1 MNTAAIIPA
10 AGVGSR
16 AGFAKNKIL
25 QKAGGV
31 SVVARAVAA
40 FAQNAGISRIV
51 VCVNEA
57 DREDIARELSGFDA
71 APAAGGKPLILAP
84 GGATRT
90 ESVKNA
96 LEALAALPCPP
107 DYVLIHDAA
116 RPFVSQKVIHD
127 CIDTVRQFGSAVCAL
142 PCTDTAV
149 RAESGFAA
157 ARVERE
163 NLYTLQTPQGFAF
176 APLYGAYRKLGE
188 GDVFT
193 DDSGVYAKYVGP
205 PRLFAGERRNVK
217 LTFAEDF
224 AMDEIRTGVGV
235 DTHAFVRPKARPLG
249 AQAAPGPAPAKTAA
263 AAGKTSR
270 DQTAATPDARETGAH
285 IVLGGVRIPSAFP
298 LAAHSDGDVL
308 CHAVMDA
315 LLSAAGLSDIGHH
328 FPDTDPQY
336 RGADSLALLAKVRA
350 LLEGEGFAAG
360 NVSAAIVA
368 EAPRLAPYIGQMKQ
382 NIAHVLQI
390 SERAVGISAG
400 TNEGLGYLGRGEG
413 VTVVANVT
421 VRRI

>member
-1 MNTAAIIPA
+1 MNIAAVIPA

-31 SVVARAVAA
+31 SVVVRTVAA

-71 APAAGGKPLILAP
+71 AHAAGGKPVALAP

-96 LEALAALPCPP
+96 LCRLAALPCPP

-116 RPFVSQKVIHD
+116 RPFVSQKVINE

-149 RAESGFAA
+149 LAESGFISDA
-157 ARVERE
+157 VERDK
-163 NLYTLQTPQGFAF
+163 LFTLQTPQGFAF
-176 APLYGAYRKLGE
+176 APLYEAYGKITGS
-188 GDVFT
+188 DAFT
-193 DDSGVYAKYVGP
+193 DDSGVYRKYVAP
-205 PRLFAGERRNVK
+205 PRLFMGEKANVK

-224 AMDEIRTGVGV
+224 QMETYRTGIGT
-235 DTHAFVRPKARPLG
+235 DTHAFG
-249 AQAAPGPAPAKTAA
+249 AEK
-263 AAGKTSR
+263 
-270 DQTAATPDARETGAH
+270 DH
-285 IVLGGVRIPSAFP
+285 IVLGGVKIPSERG
-298 LAAHSDGDVL
+298 LIAHSDGDVL

-315 LLSAAGLSDIGHH
+315 LLSAAGLSDIGHY
-328 FPDTDPQY
+328 FPDTDAQY
-336 RGADSLALLAKVRA
+336 KGADSLALLARVHA
-350 LLEGEGFAAG
+350 LLQERGFSVV
-360 NVSAAIVA
+360 NVSVAISA
-368 EAPRLAPYIGQMKQ
+368 ERPKLAPFIAQMKK
-382 NIAHVLQI
+382 NIADVLHI
-390 SERAVGISAG
+390 FEHAVGISAG
-400 TNEGLGYLGRGEG
+400 TNEGLGYIGRGEG
-413 VTVVANVT
+413 ITVIATALIKSV
-421 VRRI
+421 